1 MDRLTPH
8 DVFVVLLSL
17 ATLLLV
23 ARGAGELARRVN
35 QPGVLG
41 EIVAGILLGPTL
53 LGRLAPEAYA
63 FLFPQTGHAAIVLQ
77 GLSAVGVILFLL
89 VAGLEV
95 DLSTIWRQGRSAL
108 TVSITGIAVPF
119 LLGLT
124 AARTAA
130 DAFGRE
136 PGADPWLFALFFATA
151 LSISALPVI
160 ARTLMDLDLYRT
172 DFGMVVVAAAVV
184 NDLLG
189 WLIFAVLL
197 AMMGG
202 SSAQTGVGWTIVLT
216 LAFAAFVLTVV
227 RWMMDRVLPW
237 LQAHT
242 SWPGGVLGFAL
253 SAALFGAAATE
264 WIGVHAV
271 FGSFLVGVALGDSI
285 HLREQTRATIDRF
298 VGSFFAP
305 LFFATIGLNVDFVAN
320 FDPMLSLLVLAIA
333 CTGKVLG
340 CAAGARAARISSR
353 EAWAMGV
360 SLNARGAMEIILG
373 LLALQNGIIGARLFV
388 ALVFMALVTSIAPG
402 PCIQRILG
410 RRRVRRFVDYL
421 VPKAFIPRLAST
433 DRREVIS
440 ELCRAI
446 APATGRDAP
455 LLEDAVWN
463 REQTMSTGLEQGL
476 AIPHARIPGLA
487 APMVGLGLSFGGVDF
502 DAYDGEPARIIVLI
516 LTPED
521 DRGVQVNL
529 LADIARTLK
538 DPELRT
544 KVLHVTN
551 ATELLAL
558 IRTEAPPPA

>member
-1 MDRLTPH
+1 
-8 DVFVVLLSL
+8 
-17 ATLLLV
+17 
-23 ARGAGELARRVN
+23 
-35 QPGVLG
+35 
-41 EIVAGILLGPTL
+41 
-53 LGRLAPEAYA
+53 
-63 FLFPQTGHAAIVLQ
+63 
-77 GLSAVGVILFLL
+77 
-89 VAGLEV
+89 
-95 DLSTIWRQGRSAL
+95 
-108 TVSITGIAVPF
+108 
-119 LLGLT
+119 
-124 AARTAA
+124 
-130 DAFGRE
+130 
-136 PGADPWLFALFFATA
+136 
-151 LSISALPVI
+151 
-160 ARTLMDLDLYRT
+160 
-172 DFGMVVVAAAVV
+172 
-184 NDLLG
+184 
-189 WLIFAVLL
+189 
-197 AMMGG
+197 
-202 SSAQTGVGWTIVLT
+202 
-216 LAFAAFVLTVV
+216 
-227 RWMMDRVLPW
+227 
-237 LQAHT
+237 
-242 SWPGGVLGFAL
+242 
-253 SAALFGAAATE
+253 
-264 WIGVHAV
+264 
-271 FGSFLVGVALGDSI
+271 
-285 HLREQTRATIDRF
+285 
-298 VGSFFAP
+298 
-305 LFFATIGLNVDFVAN
+305 
-320 FDPMLSLLVLAIA
+320 
-333 CTGKVLG
+333 
-340 CAAGARAARISSR
+340 
-353 EAWAMGV
+353 MGV